1 MKPTVLPA
9 ALWLATLFLWVPGC
23 GDPAIGTL
31 QSITL
36 TSTTGSFQLKGE
48 GGTIQLIATGN
59 YTSRATRDLTNKV
72 VYTATPLG
80 TTEDGSELPNFSMI
94 DPQTI
99 SISATGL
106 VTAVVPFVCTYS
118 NSGTTA
124 SPVWTMT
131 GSYEI
136 VATLS
141 GVSSQPVYVGV
152 ASAPGTGPNDGHQC
166 GP

>member
-1 MKPTVLPA
+1 MKRTILPA
-9 ALWLATLFLWVPGC
+9 ALSVAMLLIWLPGC
-23 GDPAIGTL
+23 GDPAVGTL

-48 GGTIQLIATGN
+48 GGTIQLLATGN
-59 YTSRATRDLTNKV
+59 YTSRATRDLSGKV
-72 VYTATPLG
+72 TYTATPLG
-80 TTEDGSELPNFSMI
+80 TAEDGSPLPATSVTN
-94 DPQTI
+94 PQTV

-106 VTAVVPFVCTYS
+106 VTAVTPFVCTYT
-118 NSGTTA
+118 NSGTAA

-136 VATLS
+136 VATF
-141 GVSSQPVYVGV
+141 GRVSSQPIYVGV